1 MWWSKM
7 SGAEKNNGVAATA
20 CIIFQPQ
27 LSQACPASAPTANNI
42 PIAFSDK
49 HRVVEVNIK
58 IGEKDCR
65 LKLLAA
71 SYDVLFKLLEKQK
84 LKEVVQK

>member
-1 MWWSKM
+1 M
-7 SGAEKNNGVAATA
+7 STVEKNHGEAAM
-20 CIIFQPQ
+20 CVIFQPQ
-27 LSQACPASAPTANNI
+27 LSQACPASAPTAII
-42 PIAFSDK
+42 PVAFSDK
-49 HRVVEVNIK
+49 HRIVEINIK